1 MAFAGYLLYS
11 HSISDNDPTPNPQA
25 RCSTPSFYS
34 ILPTSTPSLTLRP
47 LHLTHTQ
54 AIIDDLNELLQTFF
68 STHTKHEDTQP
79 SIKYSDTIRPRLNL
93 RYSSPTLT
101 LSPPPLFIPEAF
113 LSALDVTWRVSLPRA
128 GHQQISNAIYYPQPY
143 QFPFP
148 RKVSLATFVNNEK
161 RSAIPHERRPPQKT
175 TKITKKRIGGKPVA

>member
-1 MAFAGYLLYS
+1 MLDTF
-11 HSISDNDPTPNPQA
+11 
-25 RCSTPSFYS
+25 FYS

-68 STHTKHEDTQP
+68 LLTPNMKTPNHQLHIQTPYVLGLILDTP
-79 SIKYSDTIRPRLNL
+79 LHPHAL
-93 RYSSPTLT
+93 PTAT
-101 LSPPPLFIPEAF
+101 VIPETF
-113 LSALDVTWRVSLPRA
+113 LSSLDVTWRVSLPRA
-128 GHQQISNAIYYPQPY
+128 GHQQISNAIYYPHPY

-148 RKVSLATFVNNEK
+148 RKVSLATFVNGEK
-161 RSAIPHERRPPQKT
+161 RSAIRHERRPPQKT